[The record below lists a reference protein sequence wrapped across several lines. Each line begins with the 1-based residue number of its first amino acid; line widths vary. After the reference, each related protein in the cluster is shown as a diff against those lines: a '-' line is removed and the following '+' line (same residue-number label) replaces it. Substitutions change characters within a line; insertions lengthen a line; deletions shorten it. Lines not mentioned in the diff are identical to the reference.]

1 MLSVLVPAYNE
12 AEAIVGTIRQLRE
25 VLGRTGLVHEIIV
38 IDDGSTDETGA
49 RAASTG
55 VEVLRQP
62 RNGGYGLA
70 LKTAMH
76 RARYEWCAILDADGS
91 YPIERLPDL
100 LAHVPAFDMVVGA
113 RDRFY
118 DALPKRIGRFFLLKA
133 VEYAARRK
141 VPDVNS
147 GMRVFRKDVALAH
160 ENRIS
165 SGFSFTTTLTLN
177 MLLEDHFVHYVPVQY
192 AARIGKSKVRIGI
205 DTVRIVRIVL
215 QALLYYDPFKLFL
228 PLVLAALAVGV
239 LGGLGLGFVQPVTGL
254 VFFGLSLLTA
264 VLLAALGM
272 LAEAIRLHRVGGARR
287 ELSERRPEPG
297 SGPGRESEETRRART
312 RVS

>member
-12 AEAIVGTIRQLRE
+12 ADGIVATIRKLRE
-25 VLGRTGLVHEIIV
+25 VLEPTGLVHEILV
-38 IDDGSTDETGA
+38 VDDGSTDGTGE
-49 RAASTG
+49 RAEAAG
-55 VEVLRQP
+55 AQVIRQP

-70 LKTAMH
+70 LKTALH

-118 DALPKRIGRFFLLKA
+118 DALPKRLGRFFLLKA
-133 VEYAARRK
+133 VQYAVRRP

-177 MLLEDHFVHYVPVQY
+177 MMLEDCFVHYVPIQY

-215 QALLYYDPFKLFL
+215 QALLYYDPFKVFL
-228 PLVLAALAVGV
+228 PLCVLALAAGALVGGALALVQPSAG
-239 LGGLGLGFVQPVTGL
+239 LLFLGLAV
-254 VFFGLSLLTA
+254 LTA
-264 VLLAALGM
+264 VLLAAMGM
-272 LAEAIRLHRVGGARR
+272 IAEAIRLHRVGGARR
-287 ELSERRPEPG
+287 ERVERPPFGPELPRGGEAAPRP
-297 SGPGRESEETRRART
+297 RT